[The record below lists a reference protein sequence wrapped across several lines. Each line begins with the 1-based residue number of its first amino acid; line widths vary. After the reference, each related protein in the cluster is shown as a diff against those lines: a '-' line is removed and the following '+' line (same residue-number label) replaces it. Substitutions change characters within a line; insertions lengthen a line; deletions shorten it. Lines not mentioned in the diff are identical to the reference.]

1 MPERLVGRDAV
12 LTIARAALEDALAGT
27 AQLVLVTGEPGIG
40 KTAVL
45 TAFAAEAAGR
55 GATVLRANCW
65 DGGAPAYWPWVQALR
80 GVPPGELGPAAEL
93 LGSAPERPAGSGAE
107 AADTRFRLFD
117 ATAGLLTRLGR
128 EAGLVVVLDDLQW
141 ADAASL
147 RMLEFLARHLGPARV
162 LLLGAYR
169 ELAGGL
175 PAAAQVVPLRG
186 LDADEVAAVMTAVA
200 GPRPEAGLADRVW
213 RRSGG
218 NPLFVR
224 ELTRLLQAGPDTAD
238 AVPETVR
245 DILLS
250 RLARLSQPCAE
261 LLAVAAVCGRTVRPE
276 LLGRLAD
283 VAPGLLEEATA
294 ARVLTRTADGLRFS
308 HDLYRETLLDGLP
321 AAHRAALHA
330 AAGHALEELREA
342 GAAVPMSEVAAQFV
356 AAGPDAAADA
366 VRCCALAGRE
376 AALRAAHADAAARYR
391 DALAALDLL
400 PGAAPGLRGAGVADR
415 GGSMVA
421 DVASDAARA
430 GGRSGF
436 AVADAASGAPL
447 GRRGGGA
454 DVADRGEAMMADVG
468 PGAPPGR
475 RGGGADAAERG
486 GSMVADVAA
495 DAADRAES
503 AVASREL
510 PSRRDLLVGLA
521 ASLEHSGDTDAA
533 RAAYRDLAELARRTH
548 DPYGLAD
555 AALGLHGLG
564 FRSGSVDAG
573 HLLLLSDAV
582 EGLPSGARA
591 LRSRLLTALGRDLR
605 SSADPSPGRA
615 AAVVREAGELAVAAG
630 DPGALAGALLAQHDI
645 AWRPGGAKERL
656 AILAGMADAAERA
669 RDPDLAA
676 QTVLLRATALIELGD
691 PDGTAQLHAFTRLAD
706 RLGHARGRWGAL
718 SRRATLAVVSGPPS
732 DAVPLADEAF
742 ELGLLIGQPDAA
754 AVYGTLRLSLGLV
767 VPLAGPVP
775 DLDPSDPVAPLLPLL
790 RAATMLAGGAEDRA
804 RAEFRGFALST
815 LPEQYHLEM
824 RALTAA
830 VAASVGSAEQRE
842 QAHALLADYAG
853 THVVVGGCASYSGAV
868 DHHLGLLCAALGRH
882 EEAVA
887 HLEAAVTQ
895 YRLLGAP
902 AWAQRAREQL
912 ADATRGCVFHRDGR
926 VWTLGYEGRQV
937 HLPHTKGL
945 ADLAALLAA
954 PGKDV
959 PALELLGQ
967 PATGADPVLD
977 DAARRAYRARITR
990 LDAAIAD
997 AADEAEAERHQAERA
1012 ELVRQITAA
1021 AGLGGRP
1028 RRLGDDAERAR
1039 KAVTARIRDA
1049 IEQILRA
1056 HPPLGL
1062 HLRATV
1068 HTGTYCAYR
1077 PPGDLRWRL

>member
-1 MPERLVGRDAV
+1 MLGTVPERLVGRDAV
-12 LTIARAALEDALAGT
+12 LTIARAALDDALAGT
-27 AQLVLVTGEPGIG
+27 TQLVLVTGEPGIG

-45 TAFAAEAAGR
+45 TAFAAEAAER

-80 GVPPGELGPAAEL
+80 GVPPGELGAVAEL

-186 LDADEVAAVMTAVA
+186 LDAAEVAAVMTAVA

-261 LLAVAAVCGRTVRPE
+261 LLAVAAVCGRAVRPE

-330 AAGHALEELREA
+330 AAGHALEELCEA

-400 PGAAPGLRGAGVADR
+400 PGAAPGLRGGDAADR
-415 GGSMVA
+415 GGFAVSGVA
-421 DVASDAARA
+421 PGTSPRQGGGNADAVRA
-430 GGRSGF
+430 GGRSGS
-436 AVADAASGAPL
+436 AVADAAS
-447 GRRGGGA
+447 
-454 DVADRGEAMMADVG
+454 
-468 PGAPPGR
+468 GAPPGR

-486 GSMVADVAA
+486 GSVVADVAA

-503 AVASREL
+503 AVVSRKL

-573 HLLLLSDAV
+573 HLLLLSEAA
-582 EGLPSGARA
+582 EGLPPGVRA
-591 LRSRLLTALGRDLR
+591 LRSRLLTAFGRDLR

-656 AILAGMADAAERA
+656 AILADMADAAERA

-775 DLDPSDPVAPLLPLL
+775 DLDPNDPVAPLLPLL

-815 LPEQYHLEM
+815 LPAQYHLEM

-830 VAASVGSAEQRE
+830 VAASVGSVEQRE
-842 QAHALLADYAG
+842 QAYAMLADYAG

-959 PALELLGQ
+959 AALELLGR

-1062 HLRATV
+1062 HLRTTV

-1077 PPGDLRWRL
+1077 PPGDLHWRL

>member
-1 MPERLVGRDAV
+1 MLGTVPERLVGRDAV

-45 TAFAAEAAGR
+45 TAFAAEAAER

-80 GVPPGELGPAAEL
+80 GVPPGELGAAAEL
-93 LGSAPERPAGSGAE
+93 LGSVPERPAGSGAE

-186 LDADEVAAVMTAVA
+186 LDVDEVAAVMTAVA

-224 ELTRLLQAGPDTAD
+224 ELTRLLQAGPGTAD

-283 VAPGLLEEATA
+283 AAPGLLEEATA
-294 ARVLTRTADGLRFS
+294 ARVLTRTADGVRFS

-330 AAGHALEELREA
+330 AAGQALEELREA
-342 GAAVPMSEVAAQFV
+342 GAAVPMSEVAAQFL
-356 AAGPDAAADA
+356 AAGPDAAVHA

-391 DALAALDLL
+391 DALAALDLV
-400 PGAAPGLRGAGVADR
+400 PGAASGLRGADVADR
-415 GGSMVA
+415 GGSMAA
-421 DVASDAARA
+421 DI
-430 GGRSGF
+430 
-436 AVADAASGAPL
+436 AP
-447 GRRGGGA
+447 
-454 DVADRGEAMMADVG
+454 
-468 PGAPPGR
+468 
-475 RGGGADAAERG
+475 
-486 GSMVADVAA
+486 
-495 DAADRAES
+495 DAADPV
-503 AVASREL
+503 VASREL

-533 RAAYRDLAELARRTH
+533 RAAYRDLAELARRTR

-564 FRSGSVDAG
+564 SRSGSVDAG
-573 HLLLLSDAV
+573 HLLLLSEAA
-582 EGLPSGARA
+582 EGLPPGARA
-591 LRSRLLTALGRDLR
+591 LRSRLLTAFGRDLR

-615 AAVVREAGELAVAAG
+615 AAVVREAGELAVAAD

-656 AILAGMADAAERA
+656 AILADMADAAERA

-691 PDGTAQLHAFTRLAD
+691 PDGIAQLHAFTRLAD

-742 ELGLLIGQPDAA
+742 DVGLLIGQPDAA

-775 DLDPSDPVAPLLPLL
+775 DLDPNDPVAPLLPLL
-790 RAATMLAGGAEDRA
+790 RAATMLAGGAEDQA
-804 RAEFRGFALST
+804 RTEFRGFALST

-842 QAHALLADYAG
+842 QAYALLAGYAG

-959 PALELLGQ
+959 PALELLGH

-1077 PPGDLRWRL
+1077 PPGDLHWRL